1 VHAPRLIINHR
12 PRRIHAKPMLLS
24 RGATPRAHVT
34 YPRQQLGII
43 SGAREGTRRL
53 RVLSAAATAT
63 GARSSARAVPTRV
76 RHAAR
81 SACALRLRG
90 VRGASQGHHMRS
102 QSARP
107 GEQQRRTRADVGPRP
122 PMSQDLPLYG
132 VTSCRRSHDIV
143 RPLANGRAGT
153 AFPCSVDG
161 ATDGGDA
168 IISARADLA
177 YMPASPTPPSPPPAC
192 CDPSLPARPDMI
204 YALWPTSVSVLPLH
218 PTSWLGELAVVMDV
232 SANCWPTS
240 QAIAARFCMV

>member
-1 VHAPRLIINHR
+1 MLLIRGNNSASSAARAKARADCVCFPRR
-12 PRRIHAKPMLLS
+12 PRR
-24 RGATPRAHVT
+24 R
-34 YPRQQLGII
+34 
-43 SGAREGTRRL
+43 AREVAREQCQLACVMPPDLRVRCASAAFAARL
-53 RVLSAAATAT
+53 RAITCAVSLP
-63 GARSSARAVPTRV
+63 GRRSSAR
-76 RHAAR
+76 
-81 SACALRLRG
+81 RG
-90 VRGASQGHHMRS
+90 QM
-102 QSARP
+102 SAR
-107 GEQQRRTRADVGPRP
+107 GSRCRQAQFRGGPSR
-122 PMSQDLPLYG
+122 
-132 VTSCRRSHDIV
+132 RRSHDIV
-143 RPLANGRAGT
+143 RALANGRAGT

-192 CDPSLPARPDMI
+192 CDPWMPARPDMI